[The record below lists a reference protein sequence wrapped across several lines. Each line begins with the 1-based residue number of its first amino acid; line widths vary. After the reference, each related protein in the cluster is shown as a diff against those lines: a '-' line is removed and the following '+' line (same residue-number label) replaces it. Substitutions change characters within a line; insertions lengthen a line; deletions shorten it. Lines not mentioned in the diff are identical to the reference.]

1 MKCGICKNSN
11 IETDAARDISYCTTC
26 GLVIEESTI
35 VSDVQFAQDSKGA
48 SVLQGQY
55 VTAGDNRKLVGGRFV
70 TTNHAATIRNIAKSI
85 GDALGIGET
94 QIGSALRWYNLSL
107 QFNFTKG
114 RKTQVLLAACLYITC
129 REEETPHMLI
139 DFATVLRVSVFK
151 IGGVFLKLVRL
162 LNITVPLVDPSLYV
176 PRFCSKLQLNGP
188 AVAKT
193 SLRLIARM
201 NRDWMVIG
209 RKPAGICGAAI
220 LIASR
225 IHKSE
230 RTIEEVAGAVRVCE
244 ATINKRLSELKETAS
259 ASLTVHEFNTIW
271 LEKEEDPPVIKM
283 RHKIEK
289 QILKEKREKG
299 LDDSDALR
307 SPSSMSTFRID
318 DGSGIEGYDEG
329 SDRASVGEDSHYN
342 IDVKDINVDDV
353 VGSGGGGG
361 VSGSAGV
368 SGKYGEVVDVYDK
381 YDNDNNNSNS
391 NKDNKK
397 QHNDNEIDTN
407 HNDTNH
413 NDNNDDNNDES
424 DLSGFNLDVDSDA
437 ILSEEEVK
445 EKERMWD
452 AMHGEY
458 VMERK
463 KREAKPKP
471 KQKKPKQKA
480 LPLEDAVESAVKT
493 KNLSS
498 RINYTAIQ
506 SLFQK

>member
-1 MKCGICKNSN
+1 MKCGICKNSS

-35 VSDVQFAQDSKGA
+35 VSDVQFAQDAKGA

-55 VTAGDNRKLVGGRFV
+55 VTSGDSRKLVGGRFV
-70 TTNHAATIRNIAKSI
+70 TTNHAATIRNVAKSI
-85 GDALGIGET
+85 GEALGIGET

-220 LIASR
+220 LVASR

-230 RTIEEVAGAVRVCE
+230 RTLEEVAGAVRVCE
-244 ATINKRLSELKETAS
+244 ATINKRLAELKETAS
-259 ASLTVHEFNTIW
+259 ASLTIQEFNTIW

-283 RHKIEK
+283 RHRIEK
-289 QILKEKREKG
+289 QVLKEKKDKD

-307 SPSSMSTFRID
+307 SPSSMSTFRA
-318 DGSGIEGYDEG
+318 E
-329 SDRASVGEDSHYN
+329 ED
-342 IDVKDINVDDV
+342 
-353 VGSGGGGG
+353 
-361 VSGSAGV
+361 
-368 SGKYGEVVDVYDK
+368 
-381 YDNDNNNSNS
+381 
-391 NKDNKK
+391 
-397 QHNDNEIDTN
+397 DTN
-407 HNDTNH
+407 PTQDICNEELGEKEGGKE
-413 NDNNDDNNDES
+413 ES
-424 DLSGFNLDVDSDA
+424 DLSDFNLDVDSDA
-437 ILSEEEVK
+437 LLSEEEVK

-471 KQKKPKQKA
+471 KQKKAKQKA

-493 KNLSS
+493 RNLSS